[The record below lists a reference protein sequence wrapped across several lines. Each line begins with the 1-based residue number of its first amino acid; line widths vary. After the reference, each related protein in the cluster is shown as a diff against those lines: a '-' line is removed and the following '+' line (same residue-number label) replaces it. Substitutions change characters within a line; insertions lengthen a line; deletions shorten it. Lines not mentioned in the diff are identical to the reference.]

1 MAYLNSNSP
10 LFSSVKEDDLREFTT
25 IAPKLMSL
33 IGEMENLQEGG
44 GARALMVNTAC
55 ADTAEVGNRHLT

>member
-33 IGEMENLQEGG
+33 IGEMEYL
-44 GARALMVNTAC
+44 
-55 ADTAEVGNRHLT
+55 